1 MRDIY
6 KKSKTVSEALD
17 TRLTCRAFKS
27 TEIKDVKSQF
37 KISHHLQYGCTYT
50 KNKPLRIYGYF
61 CDMMIFKDGVLVF

>member
-27 TEIKDVKSQF
+27 TEIKKEVIFDILDKARRAPSGGNLLALSSIS
-37 KISHHLQYGCTYT
+37 KITSFF
-50 KNKPLRIYGYF
+50 IS
-61 CDMMIFKDGVLVF
+61 